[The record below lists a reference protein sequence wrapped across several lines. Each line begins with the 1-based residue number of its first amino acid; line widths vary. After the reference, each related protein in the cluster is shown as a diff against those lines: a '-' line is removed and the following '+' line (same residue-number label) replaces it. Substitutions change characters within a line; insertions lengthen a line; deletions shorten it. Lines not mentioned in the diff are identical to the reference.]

1 MMERSEAIIRFHALQ
16 SKSKQAPVIPWR
28 LELDMKDHRH
38 HAMMAALVHSS
49 VWQLIQVRLKPHHLQ
64 QSKMADELMKHKEEV
79 DRKGLCLA
87 LSTTH
92 LVNDEVQCF
101 ANAVYLTVMWTHVMC
116 SAFTMGSWGLVTTTF
131 LTTLIDGKRSPL
143 CLRSHPMLQSGL
155 AQWQQLRG
163 ERANVQQDSWG
174 GSAALM
180 LHRPLADVSAVP
192 MKWSLKQ
199 KVRDPILLY
208 YDLWSDLR
216 TPKNWQYI
224 LDKWRNTNGM
234 IQALELASHILPFQ
248 ICRFIEPGTSDRS
261 AFDFGNLR
269 T

>member
-1 MMERSEAIIRFHALQ
+1 MKECKKDDPLWTSSLHSKLILQDASWPYLKWDHSKKILDLDGKSSSIPMKNMISNLEQLYKMMERSQAIIRFHALQ

-28 LELDMKDHRH
+28 LELDMKDHRL

-79 DRKGLCLA
+79 DRKGLRLA

-101 ANAVYLTVMWTHVMC
+101 ANAVYLTVMRTHLMC

-131 LTTLIDGKRSPL
+131 LTTLMDGKRSPL
-143 CLRSHPMLQSGL
+143 CLRSHPMLQSGF

-163 ERANVQQDSWG
+163 ERANVQQDYSEFLQYFLGWVSSTHVAQTISRRFSRADEVVTEAK
-174 GSAALM
+174 SA
-180 LHRPLADVSAVP
+180 
-192 MKWSLKQ
+192 
-199 KVRDPILLY
+199 
-208 YDLWSDLR
+208 
-216 TPKNWQYI
+216 
-224 LDKWRNTNGM
+224 
-234 IQALELASHILPFQ
+234 
-248 ICRFIEPGTSDRS
+248 
-261 AFDFGNLR
+261 
-269 T
+269 